1 MSKAKAAQ
9 SVMNYLRK
17 LFDDLPDQVKKDLP
31 EQPKGGGLRVFHGS
45 DKEYQ
50 TMDISAARKQ
60 DQFLGEG
67 FYFTIDPK
75 IAKEY
80 ANMRAINQLEKL
92 SPEQRARIPELIQ
105 KKLVTP
111 KEVKEGAVHNFKGE
125 IVKVDGILKNKN
137 VEGKSLGNLG
147 QNVKEFEIDV
157 KKPYVVKTEKQR
169 RELKDKTA
177 ELKAQ
182 GYDSVVFDSFKDRSK
197 QIMVF
202 PEYIDKIK
210 KVGAFETLF
219 NKGGT
224 TMKNNPPVGSFPEE
238 VADDIPAMISEGEFV
253 IPADVVRYVGLD
265 KIHCM
270 MRDAKM
276 GLKAMEHEGLI
287 VDVDEEGRPE
297 EPQEEPKG
305 EVAIIDVVQIEK
317 AEPMVKEL
325 KEGGVVSP
333 ILNPEEEVNVMNQG
347 GMLTQT
353 TAPDGSLVEFQE
365 GGMVDQMNAMM
376 GEEMPREAPDMAQEM
391 PPAQTDPMPDVPT
404 LNAPLA
410 QVINDVPHVLAYLQE
425 DEIKALHSAGRGLD
439 EQGKQK
445 LSPEGV
451 PVFIGDP
458 SEASAAADAADAGTD
473 PGQDDEG
480 DEEGADPGLG
490 ESPSEG
496 PDGGPDGEPGDMDDD
511 SIKKMQEELTKE
523 DKQSLDP
530 SGSDRIYKAGV
541 GFIDKIINARLQS
554 QVNRPNP
561 LQGMPQYNVATVA
574 QGGLMRSPVYFN
586 EGGMADNIGGMED
599 DEDNRRFE
607 GPDAGGSIPSDPV
620 DTMMDNIPS
629 PVASEEPVTSEEAP
643 SEPNIASDE
652 QVAERLPELFDS
664 RTGER
669 FDIFGMEGGNR
680 AAQILGEDPDI
691 SDASLDYL
699 RQNRDVFLNAKDR
712 VDSDEDVSY
721 EAVAQQHYNLFGKDE
736 DRIGA
741 EGLMRMQQ
749 EQSEESVGDAIGDI
763 AGGIMSPPE
772 ESRSPEEPVG
782 SYIYNKNMF
791 ADNAEMLDQETNE
804 LLRSSGM
811 DSEEWGDSVREY
823 RAGNTSSLDSEL
835 VDNLN
840 KLDDK
845 RRIIKEGITL
855 DDIPEGATNRDIY
868 KKVFFN
874 QTDDFGSKYV
884 EPVQGGGDYDSNRYD
899 SVETI
904 LNADLSKFDPKT
916 RRGAEALAYLQLF
929 KLDDPASETDL
940 KYINRA
946 IKAIADRQAIP
957 GYDDRGTYDTNP
969 YENTSYRQPP
979 TWEWSREARLQR
991 IDDLMEGRTTD
1002 MTDAE
1007 RNRHLKE
1014 DVFKVA

>member
-1 MSKAKAAQ
+1 
-9 SVMNYLRK
+9 
-17 LFDDLPDQVKKDLP
+17 
-31 EQPKGGGLRVFHGS
+31 
-45 DKEYQ
+45 
-50 TMDISAARKQ
+50 
-60 DQFLGEG
+60 
-67 FYFTIDPK
+67 
-75 IAKEY
+75 
-80 ANMRAINQLEKL
+80 
-92 SPEQRARIPELIQ
+92 
-105 KKLVTP
+105 
-111 KEVKEGAVHNFKGE
+111 
-125 IVKVDGILKNKN
+125 
-137 VEGKSLGNLG
+137 
-147 QNVKEFEIDV
+147 
-157 KKPYVVKTEKQR
+157 
-169 RELKDKTA
+169 
-177 ELKAQ
+177 
-182 GYDSVVFDSFKDRSK
+182 
-197 QIMVF
+197 
-202 PEYIDKIK
+202 
-210 KVGAFETLF
+210 
-219 NKGGT
+219 
-224 TMKNNPPVGSFPEE
+224 MKNNPPVGSLPEE

-265 KIHCM
+265 KIHGM
-270 MRDAKM
+270 MQEAKM

-297 EPQEEPKG
+297 QPQEEPKG

-333 ILNPEEEVNVMNQG
+333 ILNPEEEVNVMNKG
-347 GMLTQT
+347 GMIAQETG
-353 TAPDGSLVEFQE
+353 PDGTMRILGMQE
-365 GGMVDQMNAMM
+365 GGMANQMDAMM
-376 GEEMPREAPDMAQEM
+376 GTEMPQEAPDMAEEM
-391 PPAQTDPMPDVPT
+391 PPAQTDRMADAPM

-439 EQGKQK
+439 EEGKQQ

-451 PVFIGDP
+451 PVFIGVGDTDDSGGIGGP
-458 SEASAAADAADAGTD
+458 GGGHD
-473 PGQDDEG
+473 PGQSDVGNEAMG
-480 DEEGADPGLG
+480 GLG
-490 ESPSEG
+490 GGAFGGDDPNAGQG
-496 PDGGPDGEPGDMDDD
+496 PDGGPDGGPDDGPGDMDDD
-511 SIKKMQEELTKE
+511 NLKKMQEELSKE
-523 DKQSLDP
+523 DKEDLDP
-530 SGSDRIYKAGV
+530 SSGNRIYKEGV
-541 GFIDKIINARLQS
+541 GFIDKIINKRLQS

-574 QGGLMRSPVYFN
+574 QGGLMRSPVYLEN
-586 EGGMADNIGGMED
+586 GGMMD

-607 GPDAGGSIPSDPV
+607 GDNVGGSIPSDTV
-620 DTMMDNIPS
+620 DTEMENTPS

-643 SEPNIASDE
+643 SEPNVNIQE
-652 QVAERLPELFDS
+652 QVAERLPELFNQE
-664 RTGER
+664 TGER
-669 FDIFGMEGGNR
+669 FGNIYGLEGGYR
-680 AAQILGEDPDI
+680 AEQILGEDPDI

-721 EAVAQQHYNLFGKDE
+721 EDVAQQHFNLFGKDE
-736 DRIGA
+736 DRRGA

-749 EQSEESVGDAIGDI
+749 EQPEQSVGDAVGDI

-772 ESRSPEEPVG
+772 DPRE
-782 SYIYNKNMF
+782 SYIYSDNMF
-791 ADNAEMLDQETNE
+791 PDNPEQKDQETNE
-804 LLRSSGM
+804 LLRSFGV
-811 DSEEWGDSVREY
+811 DSEEWGDSIREY
-823 RAGNTSSLDSEL
+823 RAGDTSSLDSEL

-868 KKVFFN
+868 RKVFFN
-874 QTDDFGSKYV
+874 QTDNFGEKYLMSD
-884 EPVQGGGDYDSNRYD
+884 QGSDYDSNRYD

-916 RRGAEALAYLQLF
+916 RKGAEALAYLQLF

-957 GYDDRGTYDTNP
+957 TDGEAGESEGAYRDT
-969 YENTSYRQPP
+969 YRQPA

-991 IDDLMEGRTTD
+991 IDDLMKGRTTD

>member
-1 MSKAKAAQ
+1 MEKGTLLGKTADLNNPMTEAQRESGRRSVTGGRVLRAIPALNTATEVVSNVAKGDISKGAETSANKRFSFKTKRGSTYIQKPNNTTIRQRVPDKNRGEPEGPPIEQPESIKTVYLSKTDMNKIGPLFQDSSIPTRMSPIIKNNKAVGMELILTKEFKGNPAGT
-9 SVMNYLRK
+9 K
-17 LFDDLPDQVKKDLP
+17 IKGTQVKINSTPKKGLHPVEILDSKN
-31 EQPKGGGLRVFHGS
+31 PKG
-45 DKEYQ
+45 
-50 TMDISAARKQ
+50 
-60 DQFLGEG
+60 
-67 FYFTIDPK
+67 
-75 IAKEY
+75 
-80 ANMRAINQLEKL
+80 
-92 SPEQRARIPELIQ
+92 
-105 KKLVTP
+105 
-111 KEVKEGAVHNFKGE
+111 VHFGNE
-125 IVKVDGILKNKN
+125 IVEVN
-137 VEGKSLGNLG
+137 E
-147 QNVKEFEIDV
+147 
-157 KKPYVVKTEKQR
+157 
-169 RELKDKTA
+169 
-177 ELKAQ
+177 
-182 GYDSVVFDSFKDRSK
+182 
-197 QIMVF
+197 
-202 PEYIDKIK
+202 
-210 KVGAFETLF
+210 F

-224 TMKNNPPVGSFPEE
+224 TMKNNPPVGSLPEE

-265 KIHCM
+265 KIHGM
-270 MRDAKM
+270 MQEAKM

-297 EPQEEPKG
+297 QPQKESKG

-353 TAPDGSLVEFQE
+353 IAPDGSLVEFQE
-365 GGMVDQMNAMM
+365 GGMVDQMDAMM
-376 GEEMPREAPDMAQEM
+376 GKEMPQEAPDMAQEM
-391 PPAQTDPMPDVPT
+391 PPAQTDRMADAPM

-439 EQGKQK
+439 PEGKQK

-451 PVFIGDP
+451 PVFYGAGGPNDA
-458 SEASAAADAADAGTD
+458 SEAAGETTD
-473 PGQDDEG
+473 PDEG
-480 DEEGADPGLG
+480 VGGNTTDQSDDT
-490 ESPSEG
+490 G
-496 PDGGPDGEPGDMDDD
+496 PDSDPMGGPDSAPGDSDDD
-511 SIKKMQEELTKE
+511 DISKMQKELTKE
-523 DKQSLDP
+523 DKESLDP

-541 GFIDKIINARLQS
+541 GFIDKIINKRLQS

-574 QGGLMRSPVYFN
+574 QGGLMRSPVYLQN
-586 EGGMADNIGGMED
+586 GGMADDIGGMDD

-607 GPDAGGSIPSDPV
+607 GPDAGGSISSDPV
-620 DTMMDNIPS
+620 DTEMDIIPSPTAS

-643 SEPNIASDE
+643 SEPNVNIQE
-652 QVAERLPELFDS
+652 QVAERLPELFNQE
-664 RTGER
+664 TGER
-669 FDIFGMEGGNR
+669 FGNLYGPAGGYR
-680 AAQILGEDPDI
+680 AEEIIGQDPDI

-699 RQNRDVFLNAKDR
+699 RLNRDVFLNAKGR

-721 EAVAQQHYNLFGKDE
+721 EDVAKQHFNLFGKDE
-736 DRIGA
+736 DRRGV
-741 EGLMRMQQ
+741 EGLMSMQQ
-749 EQSEESVGDAIGDI
+749 DQPEQSVGDAVGDI

-772 ESRSPEEPVG
+772 EPTG
-782 SYIYNKNMF
+782 SYIYNKDMF
-791 ADNAEMLDQETNE
+791 ANNAEMLDQETNE
-804 LLRSSGM
+804 LLRSSGI
-811 DSEEWGDSVREY
+811 DSEVFDDSIREY

-874 QTDDFGSKYV
+874 QTDDFGEKYV
-884 EPVQGGGDYDSNRYD
+884 MPVQGGGDYDSNRYD
-899 SVETI
+899 SVDNI

-946 IKAIADRQAIP
+946 IKAISQRQQIP
-957 GYDDRGTYDTNP
+957 GYDDRSTYDTNP
-969 YENTSYRQPP
+969 YESTSYRQPP

-1014 DVFKVA
+1014 DIFKVA

>member
-1 MSKAKAAQ
+1 
-9 SVMNYLRK
+9 
-17 LFDDLPDQVKKDLP
+17 
-31 EQPKGGGLRVFHGS
+31 
-45 DKEYQ
+45 
-50 TMDISAARKQ
+50 
-60 DQFLGEG
+60 
-67 FYFTIDPK
+67 
-75 IAKEY
+75 
-80 ANMRAINQLEKL
+80 
-92 SPEQRARIPELIQ
+92 
-105 KKLVTP
+105 
-111 KEVKEGAVHNFKGE
+111 
-125 IVKVDGILKNKN
+125 
-137 VEGKSLGNLG
+137 
-147 QNVKEFEIDV
+147 
-157 KKPYVVKTEKQR
+157 
-169 RELKDKTA
+169 
-177 ELKAQ
+177 
-182 GYDSVVFDSFKDRSK
+182 
-197 QIMVF
+197 
-202 PEYIDKIK
+202 
-210 KVGAFETLF
+210 
-219 NKGGT
+219 
-224 TMKNNPPVGSFPEE
+224 
-238 VADDIPAMISEGEFV
+238 
-253 IPADVVRYVGLD
+253 
-265 KIHCM
+265 
-270 MRDAKM
+270 
-276 GLKAMEHEGLI
+276 
-287 VDVDEEGRPE
+287 
-297 EPQEEPKG
+297 
-305 EVAIIDVVQIEK
+305 
-317 AEPMVKEL
+317 
-325 KEGGVVSP
+325 
-333 ILNPEEEVNVMNQG
+333 
-347 GMLTQT
+347 
-353 TAPDGSLVEFQE
+353 
-365 GGMVDQMNAMM
+365 
-376 GEEMPREAPDMAQEM
+376 M

-439 EQGKQK
+439 EEGKQQ

-451 PVFIGDP
+451 PVFYDADGHSPDDPASETGASGAGEPGNPGSHGGSSQGQGPGPDP
-458 SEASAAADAADAGTD
+458 SGMGGFNDPSAG
-473 PGQDDEG
+473 G
-480 DEEGADPGLG
+480 
-490 ESPSEG
+490 SPM
-496 PDGGPDGEPGDMDDD
+496 GGPDSAPGDMDDD
-511 SIKKMQEELTKE
+511 SMKKMQEELTKE
-523 DKQSLDP
+523 DKEALDP
-530 SGSDRIYKAGV
+530 SSSDRIYKAGV
-541 GFIDKIINARLQS
+541 GFIDKIINKRLQS
-554 QVNRPNP
+554 QVNKPNP

-574 QGGLMRSPVYFN
+574 QGGLMRSPVYLQ
-586 EGGMADNIGGMED
+586 EGGMADDIGGMGD

-620 DTMMDNIPS
+620 DTKMDNIPS

-699 RQNRDVFLNAKDR
+699 RQNRDIFLNAKGR

-721 EAVAQQHYNLFGKDE
+721 EDVARQHFNLFGKDE

-749 EQSEESVGDAIGDI
+749 SQPEESVGDAIGDI

-772 ESRSPEEPVG
+772 ESRSPEEPAG
-782 SYIYNKNMF
+782 SYIYNKDMF
-791 ADNAEMLDQETNE
+791 ANNAEMLDQETNE
-804 LLRSSGM
+804 LLRSSGI
-811 DSEEWGDSVREY
+811 DSGEWDDSVREY

-868 KKVFFN
+868 RKVFFN
-874 QTDDFGSKYV
+874 QTDNFGEKYLMSD
-884 EPVQGGGDYDSNRYD
+884 QGQDYDSNRYD
-899 SVETI
+899 SVESI

-946 IKAIADRQAIP
+946 IKAISQRQQIP
-957 GYDDRGTYDTNP
+957 GYDDRSTYDTNP
-969 YENTSYRQPP
+969 YESTSYRQPP

>member
-1 MSKAKAAQ
+1 M
-9 SVMNYLRK
+9 
-17 LFDDLPDQVKKDLP
+17 P
-31 EQPKGGGLRVFHGS
+31 
-45 DKEYQ
+45 
-50 TMDISAARKQ
+50 
-60 DQFLGEG
+60 
-67 FYFTIDPK
+67 IDPV
-75 IAKEY
+75 
-80 ANMRAINQLEKL
+80 LEHHYNN
-92 SPEQRARIPELIQ
+92 I
-105 KKLVTP
+105 
-111 KEVKEGAVHNFKGE
+111 KEGKTRQD
-125 IVKVDGILKNKN
+125 KDGYINT
-137 VEGKSLGNLG
+137 
-147 QNVKEFEIDV
+147 
-157 KKPYVVKTEKQR
+157 VVTIQ
-169 RELKDKTA
+169 
-177 ELKAQ
+177 
-182 GYDSVVFDSFKDRSK
+182 V
-197 QIMVF
+197 
-202 PEYIDKIK
+202 DKIK
-210 KVGAFETLF
+210 KLNNGKPTLIPTVYDGKIVSEEEAIKRAIDSGKKWTSADTHDQLREYDKKLHKQMSSELAKGTF

-265 KIHCM
+265 KIRAM
-270 MRDAKM
+270 MHEAKM
-276 GLKAMEHEGLI
+276 GLQCMEDEGLI

-333 ILNPEEEVNVMNQG
+333 ILNPEEEVNVMNKG
-347 GMLTQT
+347 GMIAQETG
-353 TAPDGSLVEFQE
+353 PDGTMRILGMQE
-365 GGMVDQMNAMM
+365 GGMANQMDAMM
-376 GEEMPREAPDMAQEM
+376 GTEMPQEAPDMAEEM
-391 PPAQTDPMPDVPT
+391 PPAQTDPMADAPM

-439 EQGKQK
+439 EEGKQQ

-451 PVFIGDP
+451 PVFYGAGGPNDP
-458 SEASAAADAADAGTD
+458 SEAAGGPSQGGTSGSDDGTGMGGPAGGPTSAGEAQGG
-473 PGQDDEG
+473 PV
-480 DEEGADPGLG
+480 GADD
-490 ESPSEG
+490 SA
-496 PDGGPDGEPGDMDDD
+496 PGDSDDD
-511 SIKKMQEELTKE
+511 SMKKMQEELTKE
-523 DKQSLDP
+523 DKKSLDP
-530 SGSDRIYKAGV
+530 SSGSDRVYKAGV

-561 LQGMPQYNVATVA
+561 LQGMPQYDVAKVA
-574 QGGLMRSPVYFN
+574 QGGLMRSPVYLEN
-586 EGGMADNIGGMED
+586 GGMAENLGGMGD

-607 GPDAGGSIPSDPV
+607 GSDAGGSISSDPV
-620 DTMMDNIPS
+620 DTEMDNIPS
-629 PVASEEPVTSEEAP
+629 PATSEEAPSSAFDPEGLRQMGYEVDTTGSVPVVTSSGPP
-643 SEPNIASDE
+643 SEPNIASE
-652 QVAERLPELFDS
+652 EEVRERVPELFNQE
-664 RTGER
+664 TGER
-669 FDIFGMEGGNR
+669 FQNIFGQLGGYE
-680 AAQILGEDPDI
+680 AAEILGQDPDI
-691 SDASLDYL
+691 SDESLDYL
-699 RQNRDVFLNAKDR
+699 RLNKDVFLNAKGR

-721 EAVAQQHYNLFGKDE
+721 EDVAKQHFNLFGKDE
-736 DRIGA
+736 DRRGA
-741 EGLMRMQQ
+741 EGLMSMQTQ
-749 EQSEESVGDAIGDI
+749 DQPEQSVGDAVEDI

-772 ESRSPEEPVG
+772 ESRSPEEPTG
-782 SYIYNKNMF
+782 SYIYNKDMF
-791 ADNAEMLDQETNE
+791 ANNAEMLDQETNE
-804 LLRSSGM
+804 LLRSSGI
-811 DSEEWGDSVREY
+811 DSGEWDDSVREY

-899 SVETI
+899 SVDNI

-946 IKAIADRQAIP
+946 IKAISQRQQIP

-969 YENTSYRQPP
+969 YESTSYRQSP